1 MTKHASIELTEAT
14 RRMLDR
20 VVEIAGGTPA
30 SHAQKA
36 IEQYLEDLE
45 DIRAAEEALDEYNRT
60 GGAGTITLDEL
71 SRRLAL
77 DD

>member
-1 MTKHASIELTEAT
+1 MTKHAPIQLPEEAH
-14 RRMLDR
+14 RMLDR

-30 SHAQKA
+30 SHVQKA

-45 DIRAAEEALDEYNRT
+45 DIRAAEEALEEYHRT

-71 SRRLAL
+71 SRRLGL